1 MFRILHVFFVFS
13 QTIALSGT
21 KLSVL
26 TIEGLLINAV
36 FRFLKFS
43 LEAKLIHSL
52 PEWGHV
58 PAHQRLTCFFFQPK
72 ECLTVKEVSKLESWS
87 TSGLWLVRFMELANQ
102 KPFQLLAKLLRI
114 QTCIPLFKA
123 LTFKLF
129 QLLCTLVY
137 NFLSKLQQDRQGTI
151 YRSHWAAW
159 IKAACWRAWARPP
172 PRRLRW
178 Q

>member
-1 MFRILHVFFVFS
+1 MYLLLKACWLTLCFQIFKILLRSKAH
-13 QTIALSGT
+13 TLST
-21 KLSVL
+21 WVRACPCPPKADL
-26 TIEGLLINAV
+26 
-36 FRFLKFS
+36 
-43 LEAKLIHSL
+43 
-52 PEWGHV
+52 
-58 PAHQRLTCFFFQPK
+58 FFFCQPK

-172 PRRLRW
+172 PRQLRW